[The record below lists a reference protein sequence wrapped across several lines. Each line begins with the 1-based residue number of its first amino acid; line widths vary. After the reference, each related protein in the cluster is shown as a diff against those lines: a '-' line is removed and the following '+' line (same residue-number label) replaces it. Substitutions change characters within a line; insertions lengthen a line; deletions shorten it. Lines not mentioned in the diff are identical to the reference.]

1 MAHAAPPPLR
11 SSRVTT
17 HTAATPLKVNMYTN
31 AHAAALLTAFTHD
44 QQMAIIDLC
53 KTSSD
58 PIRTIG
64 TASARA
70 PGLVPIFS
78 LIDMG
83 VAIDPD
89 DIANWMTGLS
99 IVTTRSLL
107 QPWDV
112 ATIAN
117 ILDRGGAIPSD
128 YAARLAAEIIT
139 PDTEMAGLAY
149 RLTQSIAALPFV
161 PDAVQDLAQPFMQAM
176 NYLSTWMSSRDT
188 GRDNNVMILRLG
200 QVTNR
205 LSKEMLFTFA
215 EANFERKLIPP
226 DAGGVMGA
234 ATSIFNWL
242 TGQDANLMPPGGIPP
257 VAPAGM
263 PEGGDPGDPASAETV
278 FRMMQDAARTA
289 GTAYETGDIASL
301 AEMGFLPPGL
311 TKAAARIGKAGVQQV
326 LSKVRSRRRRAH
338 AASSKGHPALPA
350 PSEDLN
356 RFAATMRRAGL
367 DPSSAR
373 DVSTATELIA
383 YASAE
388 GRQPERAQ
396 RGLAPLDLLDDDD
409 DDDLDGDDDVVSRSG
424 SLDDELF

>member
-1 MAHAAPPPLR
+1 
-11 SSRVTT
+11 
-17 HTAATPLKVNMYTN
+17 MYTN

-44 QQMAIIDLC
+44 QQMAIVDLC

-64 TASARA
+64 VASARA

-99 IVTTRSLL
+99 IVTTRTLL

-112 ATIAN
+112 ATVAN

-128 YAARLAAEIIT
+128 YAARLAADIIT

-161 PDAVQDLAQPFMQAM
+161 PDAVTDLAQPFMQAM

-188 GRDNNVMILRLG
+188 GRDNNVMILRIG
-200 QVTNR
+200 QTTNR

-215 EANFERKLIPP
+215 EANFERKLNPP
-226 DAGGVMGA
+226 DAGGVMGT

-242 TGQDANLMPPGGIPP
+242 TGQNPDLMPPGGIPP
-257 VAPAGM
+257 VPPQGM
-263 PEGGDPGDPASAETV
+263 PEGGDPGDPAAAETV
-278 FRMMQDAARTA
+278 FHMMQDAARLA
-289 GTAYETGDIASL
+289 GDAYETGDIASL
-301 AEMGFLPPGL
+301 VEMGFLPPAL
-311 TKAAARIGKAGVQQV
+311 TRTAARIGKAGVQQV
-326 LSKVRSRRRRAH
+326 LKKVRARRRRTH
-338 AASSKGHPALPA
+338 AASLKGHPALPA
-350 PSEDLN
+350 PTEDLN

-367 DPSSAR
+367 DPSSLR

-383 YASAE
+383 YASAS
-388 GRQPERAQ
+388 GRPTAAPS
-396 RGLAPLDLLDDDD
+396 RGSQPLDLLDDDD
-409 DDDLDGDDDVVSRSG
+409 RDDDEGDDDLVTETG